1 MTELIAA
8 SRFIVSLAL
17 VLGFCTQAAIAET
30 GEARLTVDYRANLL
44 RVYVDRV
51 PVREVA
57 KAIADETGATVSLV
71 GSDALADQ
79 RISARV
85 KDEPLE
91 KAVAE
96 IFRGFSTAVYPV
108 AGSSMPK
115 VSVFLTVLDNSASEL
130 DEETSEPPQT
140 QTAIPPSYAVPR
152 DLDDFMPVPEP
163 EPTFEPHSSVT
174 SEGAIDPEAQAEIE
188 AAQSVYREQRVKRAI
203 SAAGS
208 SHSHIRRMAVNEL
221 AGSRDRRAT
230 AVLADIAISKDIAA
244 EERANAAEALW
255 RHAGD
260 SEFQDTEAN
269 DVLRFLAQD
278 EDPSVSTIAQDAL
291 RDMERYR
298 QRYR

>member
-1 MTELIAA
+1 MTKPISA
-8 SRFIVSLAL
+8 SRFKVALAL
-17 VLGFCTQAAIAET
+17 VLGFCTQGVLAET
-30 GEARLTVDYRANLL
+30 GEARLIIDYRDNLL
-44 RVYVDRV
+44 RVQVDRV

-57 KAIADETGATVSLV
+57 EAIADETGATVALV
-71 GSDALADQ
+71 GRDVLADQ

-115 VSVFLTVLDNSASEL
+115 VTVFLTVLDTSVSEF
-130 DEETSEPPQT
+130 DEETSVAPQT
-140 QTAIPPSYAVPR
+140 QTATPPSNGVPR
-152 DLDDFMPVPEP
+152 DLDDYMPVPEP
-163 EPTFEPHSSVT
+163 TSELHSSVL
-174 SEGAIDPEAQAEIE
+174 SEGAVDPEAQAEID
-188 AAQSVYREQRVKRAI
+188 AAQSVYREQRVQRAI

-208 SHSHIRRMAVNEL
+208 SYSHIRRMAVNEL

-230 AVLADIAISKDIAA
+230 GVLADIAISEDTPA

-260 SEFQDTEAN
+260 SEFRDTDAN
-269 DVLRFLAQD
+269 EVLRFLAGD
-278 EDPSVSTIAQDAL
+278 DDPSVSAIAQDAL

>member
-1 MTELIAA
+1 MTKPISA
-8 SRFIVSLAL
+8 SRFTVALAL
-17 VLGFCTQAAIAET
+17 VLGFCTQAALAET
-30 GEARLTVDYRANLL
+30 GEARLTIEYRDNLL

-57 KAIADETGATVSLV
+57 EALADETGATVALV

-85 KDEPLE
+85 QDKPLE

-115 VSVFLTVLDNSASEL
+115 VSVFLTDLDSSASEL
-130 DEETSEPPQT
+130 DEETSDAPQT
-140 QTAIPPSYAVPR
+140 QTATPPSSAVPR
-152 DLDDFMPVPEP
+152 DLDDYMPVPEP
-163 EPTFEPHSSVT
+163 PTLGLHSSVT

-188 AAQSVYREQRVKRAI
+188 AAQSAYREQRVQRAI
-203 SAAGS
+203 SATDS
-208 SHSHIRRMAVNEL
+208 SYSHIRRMAVNEL

-230 AVLADIAISKDIAA
+230 GVLADIAVSEDIPA
-244 EERANAAEALW
+244 EERANAAAALW

-260 SEFQDTEAN
+260 SEFRDAEAN
-269 DVLRFLAQD
+269 DVLRSLAQD
-278 EDPSVSTIAQDAL
+278 DDPSVSAIAQDAL
-291 RDMERYR
+291 WDMKRYR